1 MFYSIPY
8 DLKNILEQN
17 AINVG
22 DIVLYITGKCN
33 LRCKHCYIGNELLN
47 KNQFYSMESILYTLE
62 NFLPLDRL
70 TIIGGEPFLHPNITK
85 LLSKISTMSIKEKR
99 ISTNLTYL
107 PAEIISELPIK
118 GIRFC
123 VSIDSH
129 KKIGHNFL
137 RGNGVFEE
145 MLKNLKLLV
154 NKGCDIE
161 INHTVTRI
169 NINDITKLINF
180 LKLHGI
186 KRLNLHLLSI
196 MGNANNHH
204 YLKVSPTKWR
214 KLISFLRENNS
225 INGTLSIRYELAYAT
240 SEEYNKLQNQNLYKH
255 HSEGS
260 FYTENTTKHRIVIY
274 PDKKIY
280 ISSEAFSTESYIAQF
295 VKDKTL
301 FNSEKTNEIFLSK
314 NATFNISD
322 IRNTRTGDK
331 QYPIALSVS
340 YRESVKI

>member
-1 MFYSIPY
+1 MFHSIPY
-8 DLKNILEQN
+8 DLKNILEKN
-17 AINVG
+17 SINVG

-33 LRCKHCYIGNELLN
+33 LRCKHCYIGNDLLSQ
-47 KNQFYSMESILYTLE
+47 NQFYSVESILHTLE

-70 TIIGGEPFLHPNITK
+70 TIIGGEPFLHPNIGK
-85 LLSKISTMSIKEKR
+85 LLSRISTMDIKEKR
-99 ISTNLTYL
+99 VSTSLTHLPSEVISK
-107 PAEIISELPIK
+107 LPIK

-123 VSIDSH
+123 VSMDSH
-129 KKIGHNFL
+129 TKTGHDFL

-145 MLKNLKLLV
+145 MLKNLELLV

-161 INHTVTRI
+161 INHTVSSI

-214 KLISFLRENNS
+214 DLISFLREKNS
-225 INGTLSIRYELAYAT
+225 TNGALSIRYELAYAT
-240 SEEYNKLQNQNLYKH
+240 NQEYKKLQSEHIYKH
-255 HSEGS
+255 HSKGS
-260 FYTENTTKHRIVIY
+260 FYTENTAKHRIVIY

-280 ISSEAFSTESYIAQF
+280 ISSEAFSTESYIAEF

-301 FNSEKTNEIFLSK
+301 FNSEKTNEIFLSQ
-314 NATFNISD
+314 NSTFNISD
-322 IRNTRTGDK
+322 IRNTRKGDEK
-331 QYPIALSVS
+331 YPIALSVS